1 MENISI
7 EHIKTVEAEAK
18 IEYFQ
23 LKQNGGE
30 DILFRLYINGSIFFE
45 GTLSEPWIKDT
56 PISKLFKS

>member
-45 GTLSEPWIKDT
+45 GTL
-56 PISKLFKS
+56 F